1 MSGAVVGVVVGAVG
15 TKVLKFFAGVEYF
28 GEVIGVVRPH
38 VDEPDG
44 EDWYKVRY
52 DDDDEEMLDAREL
65 LLHARQFREFVA
77 AQPAAMVDA
86 EPNEL
91 CGGHDLSVGTLM
103 DMLGVMGGPRADSD
117 DADDAEDSGADSEVD
132 SDDSDSTPAPTRRSA
147 RTWPRAR
154 KSTRARTGSTAARFP
169 PQRAAASSPSPDLA
183 RKRDSTVAG
192 AGGTRCCADAG

>member
-1 MSGAVVGVVVGAVG
+1 MSGAVG

-52 DDDDEEMLDAREL
+52 DDMDEEMLDAREL

-86 EPNEL
+86 KTTKKL
-91 CGGHDLSVGTLM
+91 
-103 DMLGVMGGPRADSD
+103 
-117 DADDAEDSGADSEVD
+117 
-132 SDDSDSTPAPTRRSA
+132 
-147 RTWPRAR
+147 
-154 KSTRARTGSTAARFP
+154 F
-169 PQRAAASSPSPDLA
+169 
-183 RKRDSTVAG
+183 
-192 AGGTRCCADAG
+192 